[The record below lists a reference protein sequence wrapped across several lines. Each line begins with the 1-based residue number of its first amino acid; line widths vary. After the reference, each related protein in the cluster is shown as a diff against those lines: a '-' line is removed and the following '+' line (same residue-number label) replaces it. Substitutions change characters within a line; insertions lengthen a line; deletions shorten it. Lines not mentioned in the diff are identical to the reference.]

1 MGLVHTSSPRW
12 FCTDLFIQREKRA
25 QSHRAL
31 YLQRAA
37 LKCKNLVVSA
47 DETYISMERACGDEE
62 SPQVPVLARVI
73 LAGAK
78 FWWGC
83 GHGEGMETLHWEKG
97 IPKTVPGQGMS
108 LKPIP

>member
-1 MGLVHTSSPRW
+1 MK
-12 FCTDLFIQREKRA
+12 RE
-25 QSHRAL
+25 HRAL

-47 DETYISMERACGDEE
+47 DETYISTERACRDEE
-62 SPQVPVLARVI
+62 SPQVPVLAWLI
-73 LAGAK
+73 SAGAK

-83 GHGEGMETLHWEKG
+83 GRGEGMETLHWEEG
-97 IPKTVPGQGMS
+97 IPKTVPGQGIS